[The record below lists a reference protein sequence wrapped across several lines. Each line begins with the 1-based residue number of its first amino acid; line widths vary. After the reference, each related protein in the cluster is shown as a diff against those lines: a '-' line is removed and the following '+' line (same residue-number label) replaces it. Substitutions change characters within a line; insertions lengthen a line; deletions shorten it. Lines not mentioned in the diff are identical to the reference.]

1 MIAREE
7 YKGAYMIDI
16 YDDQVINIPE
26 ELPLIPV
33 RDVVVFPQTI
43 LPLFVG
49 REGSIKAVEAAMEG
63 NKLVFLASQKDLA
76 DENPG
81 PSRIYKT
88 GTIAIVM
95 RMRKHPDGKIKIL
108 IQGLQKA
115 KVLNYV
121 ETSPFLKVKIQKIE
135 PSTAKSTPETEA
147 LVRNIK
153 ESLEQII
160 SMGRALSPD
169 MLMVLEDVDEPDRIA
184 DLIASNLN
192 LKVEEAQ
199 GILEAENVDEK
210 LKKINVL
217 LTKELEVLA
226 MQSRI
231 KSQARD
237 EMTRNQKEYFLRE
250 QMRAIRHE
258 LGDAGEDI
266 DEMEELRNKIEAANM
281 PEDAKKESLKQL
293 NRLEK
298 MHPEAT
304 EASMVRGYLDWLLDV
319 PWSQTTKDNLDIKQ
333 AKEILDEDHFD
344 LTKIKERILEFL
356 AVRKLKKK
364 SKGPILCFVG
374 PPGVGKT
381 SLGKSIARAMGRK
394 FVRMSLGGMKDEAEI
409 RGHRRTYVGALPGR
423 IIQGLKQAGTNNPV
437 FMLDEV
443 DKLGSDFRGDPSSAL
458 LEVLDPEQNHSF
470 VDHYL
475 NLAYDLSN
483 VMFIATA
490 NMMDTIPPALR
501 DRMEVIRLAGY
512 TEEEKLEITKRYLVT
527 KQMEE
532 NGIKKEQ
539 IEFTDN
545 CVRKIISQ
553 YTREAGLR
561 NLEREV
567 ASICRKIARKLAE
580 GEKNKQ
586 VISSQEL
593 HKYLGPA
600 KFLREDEQQRDEVGI
615 ATGLAWTEVGGE
627 ILYVEASKMRGKG
640 VLTLT
645 GQLGDVMKESA
656 QAAMSYTRAHT
667 QKLHIDEKFFD
678 KNEIHVHVPA
688 GAIPKDG
695 PSAGVTMFTSIVSLL
710 TGKPVRKDVAMTGE
724 ITLTGKVLPIGG
736 VKEKALAAA
745 RQKIKTLIL
754 PYKNK
759 KDLFEIPENI
769 RRKMKFVFAKTVD
782 DVLETALVKDV
793 PSKIKLLHVKKHIIK
808 EHAA

>member
-135 PSTAKSTPETEA
+135 PSTGKSTPETEA

-458 LEVLDPEQNHSF
+458 LEVLDPEQNHAF

-567 ASICRKIARKLAE
+567 ASICRKVARKLAE

>member
-1 MIAREE
+1 
-7 YKGAYMIDI
+7 MIDI

-49 REGSIKAVEAAMEG
+49 REGSIKAIEQAMEG
-63 NKLVFLASQKDLA
+63 NKLVFLASQKDIA
-76 DENPG
+76 DENPT
-81 PSRIYKT
+81 PQRIYKT

-108 IQGLQKA
+108 VQGLQKA
-115 KVLNYV
+115 RVIDYV
-121 ETSPFLKVKIQKIE
+121 STSPYLKVKIEKIE
-135 PSTAKSTPETEA
+135 AKTTKASQETEA

-169 MLMVLEDVDEPDRIA
+169 MLMVLEDVDEPDRVA

-199 GILEAENVDEK
+199 GILEAEDVDEK

-237 EMTRNQKEYFLRE
+237 EMTRSQKEYFLRE

-258 LGDAGEDI
+258 LGDSGEDI

-319 PWSQTTKDNLDIKQ
+319 PWSQTTKDNLDIKK

-394 FVRMSLGGMKDEAEI
+394 FARMSLGGMKDEAEI

-443 DKLGSDFRGDPSSAL
+443 DKVGSDFRGDPSSAL
-458 LEVLDPEQNHSF
+458 LEVLDPEQNHAF

-475 NLAYDLSN
+475 NISYDLSN

-512 TEEEKLEITKRYLVT
+512 TEEEKVEITKRYLIP

-545 CVRKIISQ
+545 CVHKIISQ

-561 NLEREV
+561 NLEREI
-567 ASICRKIARKLAE
+567 AS
-580 GEKNKQ
+580 
-586 VISSQEL
+586 V
-593 HKYLGPA
+593 
-600 KFLREDEQQRDEVGI
+600 
-615 ATGLAWTEVGGE
+615 
-627 ILYVEASKMRGKG
+627 
-640 VLTLT
+640 
-645 GQLGDVMKESA
+645 
-656 QAAMSYTRAHT
+656 
-667 QKLHIDEKFFD
+667 
-678 KNEIHVHVPA
+678 
-688 GAIPKDG
+688 
-695 PSAGVTMFTSIVSLL
+695 
-710 TGKPVRKDVAMTGE
+710 
-724 ITLTGKVLPIGG
+724 
-736 VKEKALAAA
+736 
-745 RQKIKTLIL
+745 
-754 PYKNK
+754 
-759 KDLFEIPENI
+759 
-769 RRKMKFVFAKTVD
+769 
-782 DVLETALVKDV
+782 
-793 PSKIKLLHVKKHIIK
+793 
-808 EHAA
+808 

>member
-458 LEVLDPEQNHSF
+458 LEVLDPEQNHAF

-567 ASICRKIARKLAE
+567 ASICRKVARKLAE

-782 DVLETALVKDV
+782 DVLETALVKDTS
-793 PSKIKLLHVKKHIIK
+793 SKIKLLHVKKHIIK

>member
-1 MIAREE
+1 VIAREE

-458 LEVLDPEQNHSF
+458 LEVLDPEQNHAF

>member
-1 MIAREE
+1 
-7 YKGAYMIDI
+7 MIDI
-16 YDDQVINIPE
+16 YDDQVISIPE

-49 REGSIKAVEAAMEG
+49 REGSIKAIEEAMEG
-63 NKLVFLASQKDLA
+63 NKLVFLASQKDIT
-76 DENPG
+76 DENPTPQG
-81 PSRIYKT
+81 IYKT

-108 IQGLQKA
+108 VQGLQKA
-115 KVLNYV
+115 KVLEYV
-121 ETSPFLKVKIQKIE
+121 STSPYLRVKIEKIE
-135 PSTAKSTPETEA
+135 IKTSKTSQESEA

-237 EMTRNQKEYFLRE
+237 EMTRSQKEYFLRE

-281 PEDAKKESLKQL
+281 PEDTKKESLKQL

-344 LTKIKERILEFL
+344 LAKIKERILEFL

-475 NLAYDLSN
+475 NLPYDLSN

-512 TEEEKLEITKRYLVT
+512 TEEEKVEITKRYLIS

-545 CVRKIISQ
+545 CIRKTISQ

-561 NLEREV
+561 NLEREI
-567 ASICRKIARKLAE
+567 ASICRKVARKLAE
-580 GEKNKQ
+580 GDKNKH

-593 HKYLGPA
+593 PKYLGPA
-600 KFLREDEQQRDEVGI
+600 KFLREDEQLRDEIGI

-667 QKLHIDEKFFD
+667 QKLNIDEKFFD

-724 ITLTGKVLPIGG
+724 ITLTGKVLPVGG
-736 VKEKALAAA
+736 IKEKALAAA

-759 KDLFEIPENI
+759 KDLFEVPENI
-769 RRKMKFVFAKTVD
+769 RRKMKFIFARTVD
-782 DVLETALVKDV
+782 EVLEAALVKDV
-793 PSKIKLLHVKKHIIK
+793 SSSKIKLLHVKKLPLK

>member
-1 MIAREE
+1 
-7 YKGAYMIDI
+7 
-16 YDDQVINIPE
+16 
-26 ELPLIPV
+26 
-33 RDVVVFPQTI
+33 
-43 LPLFVG
+43 
-49 REGSIKAVEAAMEG
+49 
-63 NKLVFLASQKDLA
+63 
-76 DENPG
+76 
-81 PSRIYKT
+81 
-88 GTIAIVM
+88 
-95 RMRKHPDGKIKIL
+95 
-108 IQGLQKA
+108 
-115 KVLNYV
+115 
-121 ETSPFLKVKIQKIE
+121 
-135 PSTAKSTPETEA
+135 
-147 LVRNIK
+147 
-153 ESLEQII
+153 
-160 SMGRALSPD
+160 
-169 MLMVLEDVDEPDRIA
+169 
-184 DLIASNLN
+184 
-192 LKVEEAQ
+192 
-199 GILEAENVDEK
+199 
-210 LKKINVL
+210 
-217 LTKELEVLA
+217 
-226 MQSRI
+226 
-231 KSQARD
+231 
-237 EMTRNQKEYFLRE
+237 
-250 QMRAIRHE
+250 
-258 LGDAGEDI
+258 
-266 DEMEELRNKIEAANM
+266 
-281 PEDAKKESLKQL
+281 
-293 NRLEK
+293 
-298 MHPEAT
+298 
-304 EASMVRGYLDWLLDV
+304 
-319 PWSQTTKDNLDIKQ
+319 
-333 AKEILDEDHFD
+333 
-344 LTKIKERILEFL
+344 
-356 AVRKLKKK
+356 
-364 SKGPILCFVG
+364 
-374 PPGVGKT
+374 
-381 SLGKSIARAMGRK
+381 
-394 FVRMSLGGMKDEAEI
+394 
-409 RGHRRTYVGALPGR
+409 
-423 IIQGLKQAGTNNPV
+423 
-437 FMLDEV
+437 
-443 DKLGSDFRGDPSSAL
+443 
-458 LEVLDPEQNHSF
+458 
-470 VDHYL
+470 
-475 NLAYDLSN
+475 
-483 VMFIATA
+483 
-490 NMMDTIPPALR
+490 
-501 DRMEVIRLAGY
+501 MEVIRLAGY

>member
-1 MIAREE
+1 
-7 YKGAYMIDI
+7 
-16 YDDQVINIPE
+16 
-26 ELPLIPV
+26 
-33 RDVVVFPQTI
+33 
-43 LPLFVG
+43 
-49 REGSIKAVEAAMEG
+49 
-63 NKLVFLASQKDLA
+63 ASQKDLA

-409 RGHRRTYVGALPGR
+409 RGNRRTYVGALPGR

-458 LEVLDPEQNHSF
+458 LEVLDPEQNHAF